1 MTLISVILVFFF
13 IMDPIGNISTFLQVM
28 RNVPPARQKQI
39 ILREMCIALGLMLF
53 FFLLGET
60 ILSLFQLSE
69 TTLRITSGLILFLVG
84 IGILFIGP
92 YSIRQTLQPEDNP
105 ILVPLA
111 LPLTAGPSL
120 LATIMLYARMETS
133 VSIVPIAI
141 VVAWAFG
148 TAILYYGAELER
160 LVTKNALM
168 AAERLCGMI
177 LVMLAIQR
185 FAEGVQLFVNTY
197 HTIH

>member
-13 IMDPIGNISTFLQVM
+13 IIDPIGNVSTFFHVL
-28 RNVPPARQKQI
+28 RNVPPKRQKQI
-39 ILREMCIALGLMLF
+39 ILREMCTALGLMLF
-53 FFLLGET
+53 FYILGET
-60 ILSLFQLSE
+60 ILGIFQVSE
-69 TTLRITSGLILFLVG
+69 TTLRVTSGLILFLVG

-120 LATIMLYARMETS
+120 LATIMLYAKLDP
-133 VSIVPIAI
+133 SIVDVPVAI
-141 VVAWAFG
+141 LVAWAAS
-148 TAILYYGAELER
+148 TIILCFGAELER
-160 LVTKNALM
+160 LVTKNALL

-185 FAEGVQLFVNTY
+185 FAEGIQLFVGTY
-197 HTIH
+197 HLIQ